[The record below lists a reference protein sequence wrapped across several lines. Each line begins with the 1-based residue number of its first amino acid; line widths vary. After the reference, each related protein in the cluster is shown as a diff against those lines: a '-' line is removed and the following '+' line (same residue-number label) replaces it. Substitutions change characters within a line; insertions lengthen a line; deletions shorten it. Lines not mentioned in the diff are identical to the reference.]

1 MHPKR
6 KNVFV
11 VEWKVTVVRLW
22 DKIQISNFDS
32 TYHACIMIAMV
43 IITSAAKCDERE
55 NYRYYNQHR
64 LPVVSKI
71 HHTSQSLEISSC
83 YYFDSLAAIV
93 DGVEQ
98 WSRLLPIL
106 TRFEKSKSCENT
118 RNGKES
124 GSHCTIPCK
133 CSLNSLHT

>member
-32 TYHACIMIAMV
+32 TYHACIMHMIAMV

-55 NYRYYNQHR
+55 NY
-64 LPVVSKI
+64 
-71 HHTSQSLEISSC
+71 
-83 YYFDSLAAIV
+83 
-93 DGVEQ
+93 
-98 WSRLLPIL
+98 
-106 TRFEKSKSCENT
+106 
-118 RNGKES
+118 
-124 GSHCTIPCK
+124 
-133 CSLNSLHT
+133 